1 MAKVKKVKDTLPKD
15 YVEDQEF
22 YDIDEH
28 DLEDYDYSDL
38 YEEGWEDDLLDSVL
52 NNEKR
57 ERLMK

>member
-1 MAKVKKVKDTLPKD
+1 MAKFKKVNDALPHD

-28 DLEDYDYSDL
+28 DLEDYDFSDL

-52 NNEKR
+52 NEEKAKR
-57 ERLMK
+57 YNK